1 MVATTLAATA
11 TGLAAVF
18 LIPQIVRLV
27 TRGDAAGVSPVWAAF
42 GVITNAAWVV
52 YLGMMGLWAA
62 VAAPALAV
70 MTYGVMLVVLAPLDR
85 GSGWFR
91 TSLGYAVVLAA
102 IGPLAGVGMLGLALS
117 ITPAVQLAPQVMS
130 VFREEYPTGVSPTT
144 WSLAIAEAV
153 LWGCYG
159 WLMRDAALVGYGLV
173 TSVGSVLILGR
184 WMVTRPRWQAPAP
197 GLLPQVEVGV

>member
-1 MVATTLAATA
+1 MVAASLAATA

-18 LIPQIVRLV
+18 LIPQIGRLV
-27 TRGDAAGVSPVWAAF
+27 TRGDASGVSPVWAAF
-42 GVITNAAWVV
+42 GVITNASWVA
-52 YLGMMGLWAA
+52 YLGMMGLWPA

-70 MTYGVMLVVLAPLDR
+70 VTYGVMLVVLVPIDR

-102 IGPLAGVGMLGLALS
+102 IGPLAGLGMLGLALS
-117 ITPAVQLAPQVMS
+117 ITPAVQLAPQVIG
-130 VFREEYPTGVSPTT
+130 VFREECPSGVSPTT

-173 TSVGSVLILGR
+173 TSVASVLILGR
-184 WMVTRPRWQAPAP
+184 WMVTRPLWRTPAAAPAAA
-197 GLLPQVEVGV
+197 G